1 MTKPFRVVAGS
12 ILLVGAGAFAWAY
25 FDLPNR
31 LAFSQAAARLPA
43 MMAQARELGL
53 PVTADE
59 VVPGADVDDDANAA
73 VGLVASVARF
83 LELPLDTRVL
93 LRDIADAAQRGEPDA
108 LRQGLDLPEPT
119 DEILDRVAASVVLE
133 HVDFGR
139 DWSLGNRVSFPD
151 AAGTKFAV
159 RMFAL
164 RALARAANGDWDRA
178 LDDLAAGYRT
188 CRVIGADPTIQS
200 FYSQVSS
207 EAVLF
212 VATERLLG
220 MAAADKNRLE
230 PIVAVLA
237 DNPATIDFPRAMRH
251 ELYSGMVACR
261 DIRGFLNEVM
271 AGSPEEKDREYRR
284 LVPRSLSKETIGDA
298 YQARLLEFWIGAY
311 RSMEQAK
318 NPREMADRLLQASV
332 EAQRSTDPTQR
343 LNRYLVPV
351 YDNMGAAVMR
361 NIGQRHAVETLGRAL
376 LFRASKGRFPDSLEE
391 MGTVLEDPFTG
402 RPLFYRRSGD
412 TVLIYSADEDG
423 EDDGGT
429 RGTRRPGVG
438 GIDLVASYPPGR
450 SG

>member
-1 MTKPFRVVAGS
+1 MGS
-12 ILLVGAGAFAWAY
+12 VLLVGAGAFAWAY
-25 FDLPNR
+25 FDIPNR

-43 MMAQARELGL
+43 MKAQARELGL

-59 VVPGADVDDDANAA
+59 VVPGVGIDDDENAA
-73 VGLVASVARF
+73 VGLVSSVSRF

-93 LRDIADAAQRGEPDA
+93 LRDIADAAMRGEPDA
-108 LRQGLDLPEPT
+108 LRQGLDLPVPT
-119 DEILDRVAASVVLE
+119 DDILNTVSKAVVLE
-133 HVDFGR
+133 QVDFGR
-139 DWSLGNRVSFPD
+139 DWSLGNRLSFPD

-159 RMFAL
+159 RMFAF
-164 RALARAANGDWDRA
+164 RALARAANGEWDLA
-178 LDDLAAGYRT
+178 VDDLAAGYRT
-188 CRVIGADPTIQS
+188 SRVIGTDPTIQS

-207 EAVLF
+207 EAVLA

-220 MAAADKNRLE
+220 MAAADERRLKQ
-230 PIVAVLA
+230 VVDVLTA
-237 DNPATIDFPRAMRH
+237 NPASIDFPRAMRH

-284 LVPRSLSKETIGDA
+284 LVPRSVPKETIGDA

-318 NPREMADRLLQASV
+318 NPREMAERLLQASV
-332 EAQRSTDPTQR
+332 EAQKSTDPTQR

-351 YDNMGAAVMR
+351 YDNMGAAAMR
-361 NIGQRHAVETLGRAL
+361 NIGQRNAVEALGRAL
-376 LFRASKGRFPDSLEE
+376 LFRAAKGRFPDSLEE

-402 RPLFYRRSGD
+402 KPLLYRRSGD
-412 TVLIYSADEDG
+412 TVLVYSADEDG
-423 EDDGGT
+423 EDNGGT